1 MKSPLTLL
9 LAATC
14 AWSAPLP
21 PPAGREVDFVK
32 DIQPLFEAACVK
44 CHAKGKAKGEFS
56 IETREAFMKGGET
69 EAGAVVGRSAE
80 SYVVKLVAAVDPD
93 EVMPKKGSRWTAE
106 QVGLL
111 RAWIDQGAKWPA
123 GITFTKPEPQNL
135 KPRPVGLTSLDA
147 LLAEYSATRAGAL
160 PALVDDRTFA
170 RRAYLD
176 TIGLLPTPEQLD
188 AFLAQPD
195 RALLVRTLLADKRNY
210 AEHWLTFWN
219 DLLRNDYKGTGFI
232 DGGRRQ
238 LTGWIY
244 QSLIA
249 NKPYDKFVAE
259 LIAPRD
265 ETSEPFTRGIIWRG
279 VVNAS
284 MLQPMQA
291 AQNISQVFMGVNLK
305 CASCHDS
312 FINDWSLAD
321 AYGVAAIYSDDPLE
335 LIHCDKPTGKTA
347 TPSALYPQLGAL
359 DAKLEKPAR
368 MARFAELMTGPQNG
382 RLSRTIVNRL
392 WAKLLGRGLVEPLD
406 DMDRPAWSP
415 EIIDFLAEDLVAH
428 GYDLKHTIELILT
441 SRAYQLPSVEGP
453 KDEKEA
459 FVFRG
464 PITRRLTAEQF
475 ADGIA
480 ALTNDWPRM
489 PASVDIDFAACG
501 LVQPPK
507 SPRWIWSPEPNDV
520 GESRRLEAVA
530 RKAAEPPPA
539 TPPKKDKKPDGNP
552 ADALK
557 HKVVF
562 RKVINLAVVPE
573 DAQAVLLASQG
584 AFVSI
589 NGARPK
595 TTVGDQSRGNRIVL
609 VDLTKLLR
617 VGDNVI
623 VIEAQSHTDKGA
635 LNDEEKKQFPNSLN
649 HLNAIPGVAFY
660 ARLLDCCGATEVIT
674 DDTWRVR
681 REPATGYAAA
691 AFDAAE
697 WPAAQPLPDGVAPV
711 DEGPTLPPLRRKDY
725 ANEKIE
731 LGPRLSAAV
740 GTACFPGRTRAS
752 LRPADP
758 LAVALDRPNRE
769 QVATSRLTAATTL
782 QALELT
788 NGDTL
793 DAKLKHAATVLA
805 KAAGEDPRAWLDR
818 TYTHLLSRK
827 PSEAER
833 TAALGFLGD
842 KPAPDHLAD
851 LLWSLAMLPD
861 FQLIN

>member
-1 MKSPLTLL
+1 MKSSLFLP
-9 LAATC
+9 LAAAV

-21 PPAGREVDFVK
+21 PPATREVDFVK

-56 IETREAFMKGGET
+56 IETREAFLKGGESG
-69 EAGAVVGRSAE
+69 EGAIVGKSGE
-80 SYVVKLVAAVDPD
+80 SNVVKLVASTDSD

-106 QVGLL
+106 QIGLL
-111 RAWIDQGAKWPA
+111 RAWIDQGAKWPSGVSFA
-123 GITFTKPEPQNL
+123 KPEPQNL
-135 KPRPVGLTSLDA
+135 KPRSVAAKSLDA
-147 LLAEYSATRAGAL
+147 LVEKYAAEQGVKL
-160 PALVDDRTFA
+160 PPVVEDRVFA

-176 TIGLLPTPEQLD
+176 TIGLLPTADQLD
-188 AFLAQPD
+188 DFVAHPD
-195 RALLVRTLLADKRNY
+195 RASLVRTLLADKRNY

-238 LTGWIY
+238 ITGWLY
-244 QSLIA
+244 ESLIT

-312 FINDWSLAD
+312 FINDWALAD

-347 TPSALYPQLGAL
+347 VPRALYPQLGAL

-368 MARFAELMTGPQNG
+368 MARFAELMTGRENG

-406 DMDRPAWSP
+406 DMDRAAWSP

-475 ADGIA
+475 ADGVA
-480 ALTNDWPRM
+480 ALTSDWPRM
-489 PASVDIDFAACG
+489 PASVDVDFTVGGVVGAVK
-501 LVQPPK
+501 LPK
-507 SPRWIWSPEPNDV
+507 WIWTPEPNEV
-520 GESRRLEAVA
+520 GEARRAEAA
-530 RKAAEPPPA
+530 AKKAAEPV
-539 TPPKKDKKPDGNP
+539 KKDKKPEGNP
-552 ADALK
+552 ADLLK
-557 HKVVF
+557 HSVVF
-562 RKVINLAVVPE
+562 RQRFTLPAEPLEGFAAV
-573 DAQAVLLASQG
+573 LASQG
-584 AFVSI
+584 AQVFVNGKSI
-589 NGARPK
+589 K
-595 TTVGDQSRGNRIVL
+595 TMVADQSRSNRVAL
-609 VDLTKLLR
+609 LDLLPALR
-617 VGDNVI
+617 TGENVI
-623 VIEAQSHTDKGA
+623 TVNVASHTDKGG
-635 LNDEEKKQFPNSLN
+635 LNDEEKRLYPNSLN
-649 HLNAIPGVAFY
+649 HLNTTPGLAFY
-660 ARLLDCCGATEVIT
+660 ARISSCCDPIELVSDETWHVLRAARPVFDGDESTWPGAV
-674 DDTWRVR
+674 V
-681 REPATGYAAA
+681 
-691 AFDAAE
+691 
-697 WPAAQPLPDGVAPV
+697 LPEGVTPV
-711 DEGPTLPPLRRKDY
+711 DEGPTLQPIRRKDY
-725 ANEKIE
+725 ANENIA
-731 LGPRLSAAV
+731 LGPRLRAAV
-740 GTACFPGRTRAS
+740 ATAAFPGKARAS

-788 NGDTL
+788 NGETL
-793 DAKLKHAATVLA
+793 DAKLNFAANKLA

-818 TYTHLLSRK
+818 IYKHLLARS
-827 PSEAER
+827 PSDVER
-833 TAALGFLGD
+833 AAALAFLGD

-851 LLWSLAMLPD
+851 LLWSLAMLPE